1 MFNQLCRVTPATCY
15 GDKDTNFFSIMK
27 ENSGKLEMA
36 DRLNEAIRY
45 LVWKGYV
52 SIQSTQKDIAE
63 KVGTTTSNI
72 SAALKGSSRF
82 LTDGFIQ
89 RFCSSFK
96 GIFDE
101 QWILSG
107 VGNMLLGEEH
117 GITEIPSSS
126 KDIKIID
133 IRVCAGFGIGFDGDE
148 NKVIGYVNIPDFSG
162 CYGIT
167 VYGDSMYDMY
177 MPGDTIFVREI
188 KDKSLIEN
196 GQPYVVITRE
206 DRLLKMVYVEENGLK
221 LVSYNTAC
229 NPDGRR
235 KYPDMQI
242 DGEQILYLYKVVGK
256 LARNQM

>member
-1 MFNQLCRVTPATCY
+1 M
-15 GDKDTNFFSIMK
+15 KDEIEKNGM
-27 ENSGKLEMA
+27 M
-36 DRLNEAIRY
+36 DRLNEAVRY

-96 GIFDE
+96 GIFNE
-101 QWILSG
+101 QWLLNG
-107 VGNMLLGEEH
+107 DGDMLLEKEN
-117 GITEIPSSS
+117 IIAKAPSSS
-126 KDIKIID
+126 KDIKILD
-133 IRVCAGFGIGFDGDE
+133 IRVCAGLGIGFDGDE
-148 NKVIGYVNIPDFSG
+148 NKVVGYVNIPDFYG

-188 KDKSLIEN
+188 KDKTLIDN
-196 GQPYVVITRE
+196 GQPYVVITKE
-206 DRLLKMVYVEENGLK
+206 DRLLKMVYIEGDVLK

-242 DGEQILYLYKVVGK
+242 GGDQILYLYKVVGK